1 MLLNLSNH
9 SSKQWSDA
17 QKNKATELFG
27 SVVDMP
33 FPQIDPNASADEVA
47 LLVEKYIS
55 EAKKQNPMAV
65 HVMGEMTFVYRFVET
80 MKSFGI
86 PCYASTTIRK
96 VVEKENGEKISYFD
110 FVNFRNYF

>member
-33 FPQIDPNASADEVA
+33 FPQIDPNASADEVSRK
-47 LLVEKYIS
+47 VEEYI
-55 EAKKQNPMAV
+55 ADTRKLNPMAV
-65 HVMGEMTFVYRFVET
+65 HIMGEMTFVYSFVSE
-80 MKSFGI
+80 MQRIGI
-86 PCYASTTIRK
+86 PCYASTTKR
-96 VVEKENGEKISYFD
+96 VVTEKENGEKISYFD

>member
-1 MLLNLSNH
+1 MLLNISNH
-9 SSKQWSDA
+9 PSDQWPEN
-17 QKNKATELFG
+17 QKNKAKELFG
-27 SVVDMP
+27 GLLDMP
-33 FPQIDPNASADEVA
+33 FPTVDPMSNADEVA

-86 PCYASTTIRK
+86 PCYASTTMRK

-110 FVNFRNYF
+110 FVNFRSYF